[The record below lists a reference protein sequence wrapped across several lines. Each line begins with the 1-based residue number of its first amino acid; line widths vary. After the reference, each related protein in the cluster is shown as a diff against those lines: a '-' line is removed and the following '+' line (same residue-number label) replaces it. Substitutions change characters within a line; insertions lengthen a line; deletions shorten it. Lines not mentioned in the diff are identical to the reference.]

1 MSDQITTAR
10 SLEFTTRVQHL
21 LQQRGSRTRSAV
33 TEGSHT
39 GKQAVPV
46 DQIGL
51 VTAQKKAG
59 RHADLPEIEVPHA
72 RRWVTPQTYHFR
84 DFIDNPDTL
93 RQLWAPNNQYAVAFA
108 NALGRAMD
116 DEIITALNATSTTG
130 ETGTGTEAFP
140 AANILGTVTVGMTVT
155 KLRQAMEFFRS
166 SEVDVENE
174 EMYCLLA
181 SDQIE
186 DLQNET
192 QMISLD
198 YNSNRVLVD
207 GKLTS
212 FMGFNFIHSERLN
225 TDSNSDRQVLCFAK
239 SGIHL
244 GIWEDIR
251 TPIDWLPEKQ
261 SWQIA
266 GVGDFGATR
275 LELNKVVELPCSE

>member
-21 LQQRGSRTRSAV
+21 LQQRGSRFRTAV
-33 TEGSHT
+33 MEGSHT

-51 VTAQKKAG
+51 VTAVLKTG
-59 RHADLPEIEVPHA
+59 RHADLPTVEVPHA
-72 RRWVTPQTYHFR
+72 RRWVTPRTYQFR

-93 RQLWAPNNQYAVAFA
+93 RQLWSPNNQYAVSFA

-116 DEIITALNATSTTG
+116 DEIITALNATATTG
-130 ETGTGTEAFP
+130 ETATGTETFP
-140 AANILGTVTVGMTVT
+140 AANIIGTVTVGMTVT

-166 SEVDVENE
+166 NEVSDDE
-174 EMYCLLA
+174 EFYCAMA

-186 DLQNET
+186 DLMNET
-192 QMISLD
+192 QVISLD
-198 YNSNRVLVD
+198 YNTNRVLVD
-207 GKLTS
+207 GKLTP

-225 TDSNSDRQVLCFAK
+225 TDSNSDRQVLCWAK
-239 SGIHL
+239 SGMHL
-244 GIWEDIR
+244 GVWENIK
-251 TPIDWLPEKQ
+251 TPIDWIPEKQ
-261 SWQIA
+261 AWQVA